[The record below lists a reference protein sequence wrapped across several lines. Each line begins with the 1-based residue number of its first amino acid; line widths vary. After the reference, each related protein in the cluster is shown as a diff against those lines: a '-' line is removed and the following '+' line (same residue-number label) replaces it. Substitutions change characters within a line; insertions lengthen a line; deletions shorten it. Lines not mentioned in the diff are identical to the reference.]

1 MKRLLKH
8 WIPNKVWRAGR
19 VASYLARKKPAELV
33 RILGRVIPSQLC
45 EVLSNYD
52 DAGTAAVEQF
62 QLRLYNIRSPLS
74 LRRGTSDF
82 NMFRQVLI
90 NEQYAVGCRGPVEY
104 VVDAGAN
111 AGFASVFFLNRY
123 PNARVIA
130 IEPDPENFEVARR
143 NLQPY
148 SDRCYLLL
156 AGVWSREGTLSIRRT
171 TAGSGRISHCS
182 TQTQPAAADDD
193 LVVPARSIQSLMD
206 EFQFPRIDY
215 LKVDIE
221 GAELSVFRD
230 GDTSFLKR
238 TNCCAVE
245 CHGAECLT
253 AFTIAA
259 ESEGFRLQHSGE
271 LTVAT
276 RPSLLSALSGRGE
289 ER

>member
-1 MKRLLKH
+1 MNVFRSWVPDK
-8 WIPNKVWRAGR
+8 IWRASR
-19 VASYLARKKPAELV
+19 VAKYLAREKPGELMKL
-33 RILGRVIPSQLC
+33 LGRVVPSQLC
-45 EVLSNYD
+45 EVLANYEGT
-52 DAGTAAVEQF
+52 GTAAVEEF
-62 QLRLYNIRSPLS
+62 QLRLYNTTSPLS

-82 NMFRQVLI
+82 NMFRRALI

-104 VVDAGAN
+104 VMDAGAN
-111 AGFASVFFLNRY
+111 AGFASVFFPNRY
-123 PNARVIA
+123 PNARVIS

-148 SDRCYLLL
+148 SDRCHLLL

-182 TQTQPAAADDD
+182 TQTQPAAEDDD
-193 LVVPARSIQSLMD
+193 LVVPARSTQSLMD

-221 GAELSVFRD
+221 GAELAVFRD
-230 GDTSFLKR
+230 GDISFLKK

-245 CHGAECLT
+245 CHGEECLA
-253 AFTIAA
+253 AFTAAA